1 MITKFAHIGAEVQNG
16 QFAYVI
22 IPGQDPIPTIVMG
35 THDSMVLVQGDA
47 QTSWVDS
54 EFIYE
59 RNGEWSGG
67 RGPPVDNLWIT
78 LLSFRYLKQL
88 KQFDSGPV
96 FWYNKHIR

>member
-1 MITKFAHIGAEVQNG
+1 MNNEYLHVGTDVKGG

-54 EFIYE
+54 EFVYE
-59 RNGEWSGG
+59 RNS
-67 RGPPVDNLWIT
+67 V
-78 LLSFRYLKQL
+78 
-88 KQFDSGPV
+88 
-96 FWYNKHIR
+96 

>member
-35 THDSMVLVQGDA
+35 TYDSMVLVQGDA

-59 RNGEWSGG
+59 KNQERKSKMNKCPACEEVAEMKRYGWNDYFCRKHNE
-67 RGPPVDNLWIT
+67 PIYNWI
-78 LLSFRYLKQL
+78 K
-88 KQFDSGPV
+88 
-96 FWYNKHIR
+96 